1 MPGLGSGVSGGVVV
15 DVVEQGGRE
24 TFGSFPTDRGGPG
37 MPRAQFLGDVVHL
50 GGVFERRDGWKR
62 VEHGV
67 VARQRG
73 VVGCARRKSVV
84 PFGRLTMG
92 SVGGR
97 GAHGMVLKG
106 FVALFAVYENELG
119 LESINGSG
127 KGGRRS
133 FRSPCRFA
141 DMVLGVFIS
150 QHF

>member
-119 LESINGSG
+119 LES
-127 KGGRRS
+127 
-133 FRSPCRFA
+133 
-141 DMVLGVFIS
+141 MVVPGLMG
-150 QHF
+150 